1 MFSFFGRKKKV
12 TTPSDSCK
20 VFSRTK
26 NEMNIRVERI
36 EHRPF
41 YDSQWS
47 IQVNFFDPKRLEK
60 SICEIIVRDDLQEAK
75 ELEQLVR
82 NFGADITRENIKSLD
97 MKNLIYYD

>member
-1 MFSFFGRKKKV
+1 MFSFFGRKKKTV
-12 TTPSDSCK
+12 PLSDSCR

-41 YDSQWS
+41 YDSRWS
-47 IQVNFFDPKRLEK
+47 IRVNFFDPKHLEK
-60 SICEIIVRDDLQEAK
+60 SICETIVRDDLQEAM

-82 NFGADITRENIKSLD
+82 NFGANITRENIKSLD
-97 MKNLIYYD
+97 MKDSIYYD